1 MKTITFIFC
10 LLASVIS
17 ANANTTFATSDI
29 IKSEGPEMAIAK
41 SAMEREVARHL
52 YFPIGQM
59 KLTGEAEVMLRVLPE
74 GKVEVLL
81 MNSTNNELKEFIT
94 RQVNK
99 FRLTK
104 DEIKQGEVYRYK
116 LCFKR
121 QA

>member
-1 MKTITFIFC
+1 
-10 LLASVIS
+10 
-17 ANANTTFATSDI
+17 
-29 IKSEGPEMAIAK
+29 
-41 SAMEREVARHL
+41 
-52 YFPIGQM
+52 
-59 KLTGEAEVMLRVLPE
+59 MLRVLPE

-81 MNSTNNELKEFIT
+81 MNSSNNELKEFIT